1 MYEML
6 ILEIFV
12 LIAYNIGTRNII
24 VSSTLLNSESLP
36 DKFWVKNKVLLRLY
50 LISPDKISKGFLT
63 VYIIQMLAFFTT
75 LVLYLLNCFNVVGDG
90 LFESKILQA
99 CIYGIPLMFYIVNLL
114 VENIC
119 NSYFKNKNKS

>member
-75 LVLYLLNCFNVVGDG
+75 LVLYLLNCFNVVGDV
-90 LFESKILQA
+90 LFESKILQT